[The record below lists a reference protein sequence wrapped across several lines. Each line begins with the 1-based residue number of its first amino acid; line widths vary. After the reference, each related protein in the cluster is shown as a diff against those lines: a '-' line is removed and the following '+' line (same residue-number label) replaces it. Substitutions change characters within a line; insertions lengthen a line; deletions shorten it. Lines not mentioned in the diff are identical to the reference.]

1 MQYIMK
7 AVCSQHSLIIVYVNY
22 ISPIV
27 PLLLG
32 QSFLFK
38 FAVAT
43 FWHLWQLSG
52 RFRLNWPIKVG
63 RIVVNWKRHVRLK
76 APWHVS
82 FSNKWQLCLSR
93 SLHFGLPDEWKPL
106 EIWQKYIKKLSQA
119 NQKLCLVVP
128 STESTVTTV
137 SNIRRC
143 RLRKFHQC
151 YMYL

>member
-38 FAVAT
+38 FSVAT

-52 RFRLNWPIKVG
+52 GFRLNWPIKVG
-63 RIVVNWKRHVRLK
+63 RIVVNWKRHDMFLFPTNDNSASHDPCISVC
-76 APWHVS
+76 
-82 FSNKWQLCLSR
+82 QM
-93 SLHFGLPDEWKPL
+93 EWKPL

-128 STESTVTTV
+128 STESTVTTI

-143 RLRKFHQC
+143 RLRKFHQF